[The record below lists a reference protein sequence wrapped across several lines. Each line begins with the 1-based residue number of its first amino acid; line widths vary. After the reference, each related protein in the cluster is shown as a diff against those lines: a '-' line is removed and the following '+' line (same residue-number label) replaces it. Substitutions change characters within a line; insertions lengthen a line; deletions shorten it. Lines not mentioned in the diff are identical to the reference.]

1 MKIRVKWLW
10 IAVAA
15 FFLVSAHWGVAPPP
29 ASAQKRVTIK
39 GGQIRGAFNRWTSA
53 WAIFLTK
60 EIKGVQVSSESS
72 TGSPENVRA
81 VDSGSVEM
89 GLVFASDLYQ
99 SYRGQG
105 QFKKPHKNIRVLT
118 YLFGSVGHFLAPA
131 SSGFKKL
138 EDIKG
143 KVVSMG
149 GPGSGSAKNL
159 TMLLKHMG
167 LWGKF
172 KPVYLGRK
180 SPAALRNGKIA
191 AYNWHPGLGNA
202 MIRDTASMMKIRFID
217 MNEPAKKTGFYKKF
231 PFFGTMTIP
240 AGLYPNV
247 NVDTKTFGTGS
258 IMTANK
264 NLSADLVYNILK
276 LIYSKKGKDYLLS
289 AAGKVTKQMTKG
301 NAFNFVTVP
310 LHPGA
315 ARFWKEQGKTVP
327 SELMP

>member
-1 MKIRVKWLW
+1 MKMRWML

-15 FFLVSAHWGVAPPP
+15 LFLISGHFALTPAP
-29 ASAQKRVTIK
+29 AFAQKRITIK

-60 EIKGVQVSSESS
+60 ELKGVKVSSESS
-72 TGSPENVRA
+72 TGSPENARA
-81 VDSGSVEM
+81 VNSGSVEM
-89 GLVFASDLYQ
+89 GLLFASDLYTA
-99 SYRGQG
+99 YRSQG
-105 QFKKPHKNIRVLT
+105 QFKKPHKNITTLT
-118 YLFGSVGHFLAPA
+118 YLFGSVGHFLVPA
-131 SSGFKKL
+131 GSAFKKL
-138 EDIKG
+138 KDIEG

-202 MIRDTASMMKIRFID
+202 MIRDTATMMKVRFINMD
-217 MNEPAKKTGFYKKF
+217 APARKLGFYKKF

-264 NLSADLVYNILK
+264 KLSADLVYKILK
-276 LIYSKKGKDYLLS
+276 LIYSKKGKAYLLT
-289 AAGKVTKQMTKG
+289 AAGKVTKQMTKA
-301 NAFNFVTVP
+301 NAFDFITVP

-315 ARFWKEQGKTVP
+315 MRYWKEQGKAIP
-327 SELMP
+327 AALMGK